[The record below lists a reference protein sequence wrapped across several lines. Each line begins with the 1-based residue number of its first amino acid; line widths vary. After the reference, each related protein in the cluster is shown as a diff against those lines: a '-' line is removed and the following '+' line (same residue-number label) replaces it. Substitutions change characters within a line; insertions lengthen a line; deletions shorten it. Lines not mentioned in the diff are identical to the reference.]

1 MQILLNGETYDYNGL
16 TNINALLDDIGA
28 NKDHTALMLNGSV
41 IPSDNW
47 EDQEIKE
54 NDEVEVLVFV
64 GGGLCKTILTLM
76 RLSFHP
82 DY

>member
-16 TNINALLDDIGA
+16 ANINALLDDIGA

-64 GGGLCKTILTLM
+64 GGG
-76 RLSFHP
+76 
-82 DY
+82 

>member
-1 MQILLNGETYDYNGL
+1 MQILLNGETYDYNGE

-47 EDQEIKE
+47 KDQEIKE

-64 GGGLCKTILTLM
+64 GGG
-76 RLSFHP
+76 
-82 DY
+82 

>member
-1 MQILLNGETYDYNGL
+1 MQILLNGKTYDYNGL

-64 GGGLCKTILTLM
+64 GGG
-76 RLSFHP
+76 
-82 DY
+82 

>member
-64 GGGLCKTILTLM
+64 GGG
-76 RLSFHP
+76 
-82 DY
+82 

>member
-1 MQILLNGETYDYNGL
+1 MQILLNGETYDYNGE

-47 EDQEIKE
+47 ENQEIKE

-64 GGGLCKTILTLM
+64 GGG
-76 RLSFHP
+76 
-82 DY
+82 

>member
-47 EDQEIKE
+47 ENQEIKE

-64 GGGLCKTILTLM
+64 GGG
-76 RLSFHP
+76 
-82 DY
+82 

>member
-1 MQILLNGETYDYNGL
+1 MQILLNGETYDYNGE
-16 TNINALLDDIGA
+16 TNIIALLDDIGA

-64 GGGLCKTILTLM
+64 GGG
-76 RLSFHP
+76 
-82 DY
+82 

>member
-16 TNINALLDDIGA
+16 ATINALLDDIGA

-64 GGGLCKTILTLM
+64 GGG
-76 RLSFHP
+76 
-82 DY
+82 

>member
-1 MQILLNGETYDYNGL
+1 MQILLNGETYEYNGL

-47 EDQEIKE
+47 KDQEIKE

-64 GGGLCKTILTLM
+64 GGG
-76 RLSFHP
+76 
-82 DY
+82 

>member
-47 EDQEIKE
+47 KDQEIKE

-64 GGGLCKTILTLM
+64 GCG
-76 RLSFHP
+76 
-82 DY
+82 

>member
-1 MQILLNGETYDYNGL
+1 MQILLNGETYDYNGE

-47 EDQEIKE
+47 KDQKINE

-64 GGGLCKTILTLM
+64 GGG
-76 RLSFHP
+76 
-82 DY
+82 

>member
-1 MQILLNGETYDYNGL
+1 MQILLNGETYDYNGE

-64 GGGLCKTILTLM
+64 GGG
-76 RLSFHP
+76 
-82 DY
+82 

>member
-16 TNINALLDDIGA
+16 ANINALLDDIGA

-47 EDQEIKE
+47 KDQKINE

-64 GGGLCKTILTLM
+64 GGG
-76 RLSFHP
+76 
-82 DY
+82 

>member
-47 EDQEIKE
+47 EDQEIKA
-54 NDEVEVLVFV
+54 NDEVEVLVCV
-64 GGGLCKTILTLM
+64 GGG
-76 RLSFHP
+76 
-82 DY
+82 

>member
-47 EDQEIKE
+47 KDQEIKE

-64 GGGLCKTILTLM
+64 GGG
-76 RLSFHP
+76 
-82 DY
+82 

>member
-1 MQILLNGETYDYNGL
+1 MQILLNGETYAYNGL

-64 GGGLCKTILTLM
+64 GGG
-76 RLSFHP
+76 
-82 DY
+82 

>member
-1 MQILLNGETYDYNGL
+1 MQFLLNGETYAYNGL

-64 GGGLCKTILTLM
+64 GGG
-76 RLSFHP
+76 
-82 DY
+82 